1 MAMKHATEYV
11 QGLRYK
17 LRAMGVPVVEC
28 AYIYGDNK
36 SVLVNSGTPHSQLK
50 KKSNSVAFHH
60 VREGS
65 ALDEWRTTYINT
77 HENIADL
84 LTKNL
89 PSGAKRT
96 KFCKM
101 LLHFLEPSLD
111 VGKEADH
118 HAAAASMMVLPGNWN
133 EAFVGAAMVYE
144 QQAAAQ
150 A

>member
-1 MAMKHATEYV
+1 MKI
-11 QGLRYK
+11 
-17 LRAMGVPVVEC
+17 PVNEC

-36 SVLVNSGTPHSQLK
+36 SVLANSGTPHLQSK
-50 KKSNSVAFHH
+50 KKSNSVAFHY
-60 VREGS
+60 VCEGS
-65 ALDEWRTTYINT
+65 ALGEWRTTYINM
-77 HENIADL
+77 HKNIAGL

-118 HAAAASMMVLPGNWN
+118 HAAAAAMMVLPGSWI
-133 EAFVGAAMVYE
+133 EAFVGAVEIYE
-144 QQAAAQ
+144 KQAAAQ
-150 A
+150 P

>member
-1 MAMKHATEYV
+1 M
-11 QGLRYK
+11 
-17 LRAMGVPVVEC
+17 
-28 AYIYGDNK
+28 
-36 SVLVNSGTPHSQLK
+36 
-50 KKSNSVAFHH
+50 AFHH

-96 KFCKM
+96 KFCKT

-118 HAAAASMMVLPGNWN
+118 HAAAASMMVLPGNWI
-133 EAFVGAAMVYE
+133 EALVGAVEAYE
-144 QQAAAQ
+144 KQAAAQ